1 MHDREKSHTLVLNG
15 VAIQFITKR
24 GITRIRSDGTTDPGR
39 LEPLIDVIRKLQTKE
54 DKEETRW
61 INEAEDKVNSF
72 DSK

>member
-1 MHDREKSHTLVLNG
+1 MK
-15 VAIQFITKR
+15 
-24 GITRIRSDGTTDPGR
+24 SDGTTDPGR

-54 DKEETRW
+54 DEEETRW

>member
-1 MHDREKSHTLVLNG
+1 MNDSEKSHTLVLNG
-15 VAIQFITKR
+15 VAIQFTTKR
-24 GITRIRSDGTTDPGR
+24 GITRMKSDGTTDPGR

-54 DKEETRW
+54 DEEETRW